1 MKNLKILVFALFIL
15 SNSVLAQSKFENL
28 DVFELQYVRDPQVSP
43 EGNRIVYIRTKMD
56 IMKDGKSS
64 SLWIMNSDGTNHQKL
79 TSLVKNESNP
89 RWSPDG
95 KRISFISNSGDGNGS
110 EIFIYW
116 IDSKQY
122 SSISQ
127 LDGSPRSLNWSPD
140 GRNIGFLM
148 FLPEKPL
155 QIVTAPR
162 KPKNAKWA
170 DKPRITDRLKHESD
184 GSGYMREGFSHIFYI
199 SSEGG
204 KPTQVTR
211 ENYNHRAIDW
221 KSDSKG
227 FVFSSNYTDEW
238 EYDFRNSELYSINI
252 DGSNLKTLT
261 DRNGPDRGAAISP
274 DGKKIA
280 YLGYDDKVQT
290 YQTSRLYVMDIDGRN
305 KSEIKTNLD
314 RSIASIKWS
323 SDNKGLYFMYDNE
336 GNTKVAYTSLN
347 GETIKLV
354 DNVGGTTIGRPY
366 GGGSYSVSKHNQIV
380 YTRSLGLLNNFPL

>member
-1 MKNLKILVFALFIL
+1 
-15 SNSVLAQSKFENL
+15 
-28 DVFELQYVRDPQVSP
+28 
-43 EGNRIVYIRTKMD
+43 MD
-56 IMKDGKSS
+56 IMKDSKSS

-140 GRNIGFLM
+140 GNNIGFLM
-148 FLPEKPL
+148 FVPEKVL
-155 QIVTAPR
+155 QLVSPPR

-170 DKPRITDRLKHESD
+170 EKPRITDRLKHEAD

-204 KPTQVTR
+204 KPTQVTK
-211 ENYNHRAIDW
+211 ENYNHRAFDW

-227 FVFSSNYTDEW
+227 VVFTSNY
-238 EYDFRNSELYSINI
+238 NI
-252 DGSNLKTLT
+252 DVYYKNLTLT
-261 DRNGPDRGAAISP
+261 
-274 DGKKIA
+274 
-280 YLGYDDKVQT
+280 
-290 YQTSRLYVMDIDGRN
+290 
-305 KSEIKTNLD
+305 
-314 RSIASIKWS
+314 
-323 SDNKGLYFMYDNE
+323 
-336 GNTKVAYTSLN
+336 
-347 GETIKLV
+347 TILLV
-354 DNVGGTTIGRPY
+354 
-366 GGGSYSVSKHNQIV
+366 
-380 YTRSLGLLNNFPL
+380 